1 MTQKRLSLRDATWT
15 HRKRVK
21 VKIWTIISSSMF
33 LWDYASCA
41 CFTWM
46 QETFKTHHYKWM
58 NSLIFSIVIIV
69 KFQNWIVMK
78 VMEWAQD
85 HPLRSWPMNNVWKS
99 RDSWMNVII
108 VLDTVDDFL
117 EPLIVFSTLSHHF
130 TFIANEEE
138 EAESSEDNRDQR
150 FLYESAAQ
158 GMQSPNIPIS
168 INTSSIGGSLKDI
181 LLQESVKLA
190 ICKRYSLPSPHERV

>member
-1 MTQKRLSLRDATWT
+1 MSNA
-15 HRKRVK
+15 
-21 VKIWTIISSSMF
+21 
-33 LWDYASCA
+33 
-41 CFTWM
+41 
-46 QETFKTHHYKWM
+46 
-58 NSLIFSIVIIV
+58 
-69 KFQNWIVMK
+69 
-78 VMEWAQD
+78 
-85 HPLRSWPMNNVWKS
+85 WKS

>member
-1 MTQKRLSLRDATWT
+1 MIFFYSDYRQIPELDRYESDGMSSGPSSEVMTHEQRMEVERQLDERDYRAGYGRRLPRAFD
-15 HRKRVK
+15 
-21 VKIWTIISSSMF
+21 
-33 LWDYASCA
+33 C
-41 CFTWM
+41 
-46 QETFKTHHYKWM
+46 
-58 NSLIFSIVIIV
+58 IF
-69 KFQNWIVMK
+69 
-78 VMEWAQD
+78 
-85 HPLRSWPMNNVWKS
+85 
-99 RDSWMNVII
+99 
-108 VLDTVDDFL
+108 
-117 EPLIVFSTLSHHF
+117 TLSHHF